1 METNITTHST
11 YNSCEAIRD
20 VLNGLNGKFLIG
32 CITGYVTVVSLTLIL
47 SGCDIKS
54 NNFSMSIPSIFN

>member
-1 METNITTHST
+1 METNVAANSN
-11 YNSCEAIRD
+11 YNFCELVRD
-20 VLNGLNGKFLIG
+20 MINGPNGRFLIG
-32 CITGYVTVVSLTLIL
+32 SATFISLALIL

>member
-1 METNITTHST
+1 METNVAANSN
-11 YNSCEAIRD
+11 YNFCELVRD
-20 VLNGLNGKFLIG
+20 MINGRFLIG
-32 CITGYVTVVSLTLIL
+32 SATFISLALIL

>member
-1 METNITTHST
+1 METNVATHSN
-11 YNSCEAIRD
+11 YNFCELVRD
-20 VLNGLNGKFLIG
+20 VINGPNGRFLIG
-32 CITGYVTVVSLTLIL
+32 STAFISLALIL